1 MAHVISM
8 MRLSTNIIT
17 IARIIIYL
25 SISLLGYENSVF
37 ITFIV
42 IRVIVTK
49 MIREEGKGEGGGERG
64 DMGKLGPRLSYF
76 LKHENIPTA
85 VVADEIQSV

>member
-1 MAHVISM
+1 
-8 MRLSTNIIT
+8 MRLSITVIT
-17 IARIIIYL
+17 IAGIIIHL
-25 SISLLGYENSVF
+25 ITGPLEYESSVF

-42 IRVIVTK
+42 IRIIVTK
-49 MIREEGKGEGGGERG
+49 MIGEKGRGEGGGERG

>member
-1 MAHVISM
+1 MVLVISM
-8 MRLSTNIIT
+8 MRLSITIIT
-17 IARIIIYL
+17 IARIIIHL
-25 SISLLGYENSVF
+25 IVGPLGYENSVF
-37 ITFIV
+37 ITFIF
-42 IRVIVTK
+42 IRIIVTK
-49 MIREEGKGEGGGERG
+49 MIREKGRGEGGGERG